1 MSFSLSFDFFYNFFD
16 TFLSTVYLGFYF
28 FVEFLLF
35 IVPILIAMAFFTLVE
50 RKVMATMQRRRGP
63 NVVGFWGLLQPFADA
78 LKLLVK
84 ESIIPNKAN
93 SILFVLA
100 PIITLS
106 LSMIGW
112 VIMPLNEGSVMVDAN
127 LGLLFLF
134 AVSSL
139 SVYGVI
145 IAGWSSNS
153 KYAFLGSLRSAAQM
167 ISYEVSIGLILI
179 SIVMCSGS
187 LNLSAIVNAQRY
199 IWFCVPMLPM
209 FVLFM
214 VSILAETN
222 RPPFDLPEA
231 EAELVSGYNVEYAA
245 VGFAFFFIGEYVNII
260 LMSAFCVILFL
271 GGWLPLPFLDID
283 NLYLICFKISK
294 ESIFSDD
301 VLLERLFMGD
311 LLIEDV
317 LVQRFPFISYI
328 SFSPSPLWFIGKLL
342 FVIFFFIWVRASFP
356 RFRYDQL
363 MSLGWKVFL
372 PLSLIWV
379 ILVSLVILFFVVL

>member
-1 MSFSLSFDFFYNFFD
+1 MTFNLSLDYFSEFAGDFGSGIYLVFY
-16 TFLSTVYLGFYF
+16 LI
-28 FVEFLLF
+28 VEFLLF
-35 IVPILIAMAFFTLVE
+35 IVPIIIAMAFFTLVE
-50 RKVMATMQRRRGP
+50 RKVMGTLQRRRGP
-63 NVVGFWGLLQPFADA
+63 NVVGLWGVLQPFADA

-93 SILFVLA
+93 SILFILA

-112 VIMPLNEGSVMVDAN
+112 VIIPLNEGSVMVDAN

-139 SVYGVI
+139 SVYGII

-179 SIVMCSGS
+179 SVVIFSGS
-187 LNLSAIVNAQRY
+187 LNLSAIVHAQQH

-209 FVLFM
+209 FILFM

-231 EAELVSGYNVEYAA
+231 EAELVAGYNVEYAA

-271 GGWLPLPFLDID
+271 GGWLPFPFLDSI
-283 NLYLICFKISK
+283 NLYTFFFGLVKDSILSDPTILEDLFSGKVTI
-294 ESIFSDD
+294 ESVINSY
-301 VLLERLFMGD
+301 
-311 LLIEDV
+311 
-317 LVQRFPFISYI
+317 FPFLFYI
-328 SFSPSPLWFIGKLL
+328 ACSPGPLWFIWKLL
-342 FVIFFFIWVRASFP
+342 LVVFFFFC
-356 RFRYDQL
+356 
-363 MSLGWKVFL
+363 
-372 PLSLIWV
+372 
-379 ILVSLVILFFVVL
+379 VSVS